1 MRRLERDTPRGAH
14 RKENKNVYQTS
25 GGRPGRDGD
34 AGGRPSRTVRIRG
47 RRGVPRRHGV
57 HPARRR
63 HQMGRV
69 RGHHDRLGRVRRDAH
84 VPRHGFGEAPGH
96 GRVHAQARHAHEGG
110 RRVHVEAVRRRPEVV
125 PRCHG
130 VHPTRGRHPVARP
143 RGHHDRLGRVRRDAH
158 VPRHGFGE
166 APGHGRVHAQAR
178 QTGLARHGRGPEA
191 VPRRHGVHPT
201 RGRHPLA
208 GRLGRLHRLP
218 GRHVPRHGERV
229 PPGHGRVPPQ
239 ARPIEARRGRVP
251 RATSRHDLH

>member
-1 MRRLERDTPRGAH
+1 MRRLERDTPRGAY
-14 RKENKNVYQTS
+14 RKEDKNVYQTS

-69 RGHHDRLGRVRRDAH
+69 
-84 VPRHGFGEAPGH
+84 
-96 GRVHAQARHAHEGG
+96 
-110 RRVHVEAVRRRPEVV
+110 
-125 PRCHG
+125 
-130 VHPTRGRHPVARP
+130 